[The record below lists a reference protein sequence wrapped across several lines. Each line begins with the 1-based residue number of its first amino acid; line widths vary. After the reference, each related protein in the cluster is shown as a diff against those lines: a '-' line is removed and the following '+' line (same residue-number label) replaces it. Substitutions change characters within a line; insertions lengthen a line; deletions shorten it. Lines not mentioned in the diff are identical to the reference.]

1 MYYSGSEFSTKTNGC
16 ADVTLSPGVY
26 YLDFPAGDDV
36 WSLDTNVTG
45 TCDATGQGTQLVFA
59 DSAHVMLSGTL
70 TIPCGRKAT
79 ADGPLIGIFGLK
91 AGVAATGPFT
101 TTLRPSAT
109 PTETQGTFWN
119 APSLAN
125 VLPGAA
131 PTYPQDG
138 TNAIASVTG
147 NKSTSELTIGS
158 FAATSGPAA
167 PDQGH
172 RQLGRRQRSR
182 TTRPPA
188 SGSRARPPSSG
199 GPAPCRS
206 PRPIRRPRLRI
217 RHRTWLRS

>member
-1 MYYSGSEFSTKTNGC
+1 M
-16 ADVTLSPGVY
+16 
-26 YLDFPAGDDV
+26 
-36 WSLDTNVTG
+36 
-45 TCDATGQGTQLVFA
+45 FA

-109 PTETQGTFWN
+109 PTQTQGTFWN
-119 APSLAN
+119 SPSLAN

-147 NKSTSELTIGS
+147 NRSTSELTIGS
-158 FAATSGPAA
+158 FAATSGPAITTKA
-167 PDQGH
+167 TVSSVVVTVAHDETAGVGFGRDRPQVGDLH
-172 RQLGRRQRSR
+172 RPAHPGRFDDRDYLYVSEPGFAADESAASTRHLGRVGTSSDPGTDRPTRCTSTARRSR
-182 TTRPPA
+182 
-188 SGSRARPPSSG
+188 
-199 GPAPCRS
+199 
-206 PRPIRRPRLRI
+206 
-217 RHRTWLRS
+217 